1 MKKLFVLLLALSMAG
16 AVFAQAAAAPAPAVA
31 FSGYVNTGF
40 QYDSTTGDLYLYN
53 KDAGNMTRV
62 RWNIDYTNGDFGTHF
77 RLQNSDVATV
87 AGAQLFTQALVW
99 GNLFDKM
106 VYFKVGKLNDYT
118 WATAYNSWGNF
129 DGKTG
134 FQVQLKPI
142 AGLNAGIFL
151 PLGVK
156 ASTSADLADVFADMS
171 VAGKYTV
178 DGVGTFL
185 AHLNLGLVAN
195 QLILGADIS
204 AVENLT
210 LLLEANFADLADV
223 TNTLVIDEYASYA
236 MGDLAVG
243 VWAEE
248 ALGAT
253 LYWGIAPEVSYT
265 MGSTELG
272 ASVFFDS
279 TNAYSVDPYAK
290 FTLGAKSAAKVYAAY
305 DGAFTVGTNF
315 LFSF

>member
-77 RLQNSDVATV
+77 RLQNSDVGVTT
-87 AGAQLFTQALVW
+87 GTQLFTQALVW

-118 WATAYNSWGNF
+118 WATSYNSWGGF

-134 FQVQLKPI
+134 VQVQFKPM
-142 AGLNAGIFL
+142 AGLNAGFIL
-151 PLGVK
+151 PLATSGV
-156 ASTSADLADVFADMS
+156 DVADVFQDAIL
-171 VAGKYTV
+171 AGKYTV
-178 DGVGTFL
+178 DGIGTFL
-185 AHLNLGLVAN
+185 AQFNLGLAAN

-210 LLLEANFADLADV
+210 LLLEANITDLADLA
-223 TNTLVIDEYASYA
+223 NTATFDEYASYA
-236 MGDLAVG
+236 MGDLSAGIWV
-243 VWAEE
+243 EE
-248 ALGAT
+248 ALGST
-253 LYWGIAPEVSYT
+253 FYWAVAPEVSYV
-265 MGSTELG
+265 MGGTEFG
-272 ASVFFDS
+272 ASVTYDS
-279 TNAYSVDPYAK
+279 TDAYSVDPYAK
-290 FTLGAKSAAKVYAAY
+290 FTLNAKSAAKVYASY
-305 DGAFTVGTNF
+305 DGAFKIGTNL
-315 LFSF
+315 LFNF